1 MGGGKVPLTLV
12 LTVIPMSVRKGGG
25 EGETYFLCV
34 YRRGLV
40 NRTVGVT
47 PT

>member
-1 MGGGKVPLTLV
+1 MGRGKVPLTLV
-12 LTVIPMSVRKGGG
+12 LTVVPMCVRKGGG
-25 EGETYFLCV
+25 EGGTYFLCV

-40 NRTVGVT
+40 DRTAGAT